1 MTERQDDRSIGE
13 LLAELSR
20 ETSTLVR
27 KELELARTEI
37 SAKVQKAAVHAGM
50 VGGGGAL
57 IHAGVLV
64 LLAAM
69 VAGLMQLGMTPW
81 LSALIVGVVTI
92 VVGYVLISRGI
103 ANLRRVDVA
112 PRQAIE
118 TLKENA
124 TWTTRQGA

>member
-1 MTERQDDRSIGE
+1 MTDRHDDQSIGE

-27 KELELARTEI
+27 KEIELARTEI
-37 SAKVQKAAVHAGM
+37 GAKAQKAMIHAGM
-50 VGGGGAL
+50 VAGGGAL
-57 IHAGVLV
+57 VHAGVLA
-64 LLAAM
+64 LLAAV
-69 VAGLMQLGMTPW
+69 VAGLIQLGVLPW
-81 LSALIVGVVTI
+81 LSAAIVAVLTMVI
-92 VVGYVLISRGI
+92 GYLLVNRGI
-103 ANLRRVDVA
+103 TNLRRLDVA

>member
-1 MTERQDDRSIGE
+1 MTDRHDDRSIGE
-13 LLAELSR
+13 LLVELSR

-37 SAKVQKAAVHAGM
+37 GAKAQKAALDAGM

-57 IHAGVLV
+57 MHAGVLV
-64 LLAAM
+64 LLAAV
-69 VAGLMQLGMTPW
+69 VAGLTQLGMMPW
-81 LSALIVGVVTI
+81 LSAAIVAAVTI
-92 VVGYVLISRGI
+92 IIGYVMVNRGI
-103 ANLRRVDVA
+103 TNLRLIDVA

>member
-1 MTERQDDRSIGE
+1 MTDRQDDRSIGE

-64 LLAAM
+64 LLAAI
-69 VAGLMQLGMTPW
+69 VAVLMQLGMTPW
-81 LSALIVGVVTI
+81 LSALVVAVLTI
-92 VVGYVLISRGI
+92 VIGYVLVSRGI

-112 PRQAIE
+112 PR
-118 TLKENA
+118 
-124 TWTTRQGA
+124 

>member
-1 MTERQDDRSIGE
+1 MTDRQDDRSIGE

-27 KELELARTEI
+27 KEIELARTEI
-37 SAKVQKAAVHAGM
+37 GAKAQKAAIDAGM

-64 LLAAM
+64 LLAAV
-69 VAGLMQLGMTPW
+69 VAGLTQLGMMPW
-81 LSALIVGVVTI
+81 LSALIVAAVTI
-92 VVGYVLISRGI
+92 IIGYVLVNRGVT
-103 ANLRRVDVA
+103 NLRRVDVA

-124 TWTTRQGA
+124 TWTTRQKA

>member
-37 SAKVQKAAVHAGM
+37 SAKAQKAAVHAGM
-50 VGGGGAL
+50 VAGGGAL
-57 IHAGVLV
+57 LHAGVLV
-64 LLAAM
+64 LLAAL
-69 VAGLMQLGMTPW
+69 VAGLTQLGLMPW
-81 LSALIVGVVTI
+81 LSALIVGVLTL
-92 VVGYVLISRGI
+92 VVGYVMVNRGVT
-103 ANLRRVDVA
+103 NLRRVDVA

-118 TLKENA
+118 TLKETA

>member
-1 MTERQDDRSIGE
+1 MTDRQDDRSIGE
-13 LLAELSR
+13 LLSELSR

-27 KELELARTEI
+27 KEIELARTEI
-37 SAKVQKAAVHAGM
+37 GAKAQKAAIDAGM

-64 LLAAM
+64 LLAAV
-69 VAGLMQLGMTPW
+69 VAGLTQLGMMPW
-81 LSALIVGVVTI
+81 LSALIVAAVTI
-92 VVGYVLISRGI
+92 IIGYVLVNRGVT
-103 ANLRRVDVA
+103 NLRRVDVA

-124 TWTTRQGA
+124 TWTTRQKA

>member
-1 MTERQDDRSIGE
+1 MTGKQDDRSIGE

-37 SAKVQKAAVHAGM
+37 SAKAQKAVVHAGM
-50 VGGGGAL
+50 VAGGGAL
-57 IHAGVLV
+57 VHAGVLV
-64 LLAAM
+64 LLAAL
-69 VAGLMQLGMTPW
+69 VAGLTQLGVMPW
-81 LSALIVGVVTI
+81 LSALIVGVVT
-92 VVGYVLISRGI
+92 VVIGYVMVNRGVS
-103 ANLRRVDVA
+103 NLRRVDVA
-112 PRQAIE
+112 PRQALE